1 MFQVMHQGL
10 GFKLELTYNPQWG
23 GHCRKEALSH
33 AALVDKQLS
42 DGRDW
47 LLGGDAP
54 TFADITLCVAIAFS
68 KYPTNNTPLDERSLV
83 HRADLEAV
91 AGARAVSRRL
101 MRMDTVA

>member
-1 MFQVMHQGL
+1 MAFRQQAVSPEGRNL
-10 GFKLELTYNPQWG
+10 
-23 GHCRKEALSH
+23 
-33 AALVDKQLS
+33 

-54 TFADITLCVAIAFS
+54 TFADITLYTAIAFS

-91 AGARAVSRRL
+91 AGAGAVSRRL
-101 MRMDTVA
+101 MRMD